1 MPRRAKKTDNRRLKV
16 NYAEA
21 NRVRSMLLSEHVEML
36 NRRDVQT
43 LVHILDDVY
52 PVRRKSHSLMQPL
65 LIGVGLGIL
74 LLISMT
80 SL

>member
-1 MPRRAKKTDNRRLKV
+1 MPRRAQKTNNRRLKV

-52 PVRRKSHSLMQPL
+52 PVRRKSYSIVQPL